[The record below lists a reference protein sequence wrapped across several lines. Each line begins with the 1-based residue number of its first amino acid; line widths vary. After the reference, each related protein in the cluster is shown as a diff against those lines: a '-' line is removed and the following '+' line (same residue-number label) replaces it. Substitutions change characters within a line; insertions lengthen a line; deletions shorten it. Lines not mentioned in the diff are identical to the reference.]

1 MKRAS
6 VILVVVVLLLVA
18 GCDKPYLPGD
28 FAEALDLRIA
38 EIERAK
44 ELYPA
49 AECSTV
55 LSSQLEWLEELK
67 EASK

>member
-49 AECSTV
+49 AECNNV
-55 LSSQLEWLEELK
+55 LTKQLEWLEELQ
-67 EASK
+67 EASR